1 MKGLGYMQREESGG
15 TKGENPRGRLQG
27 QDEMIAIPTQLTG
40 GRGDGPEIQEHV
52 EALGVSYFLLH
63 TSASDTPS
71 PRGRWLSKKTG
82 LQELFD
88 DIRKTLAVP

>member
-1 MKGLGYMQREESGG
+1 MKGLGYTQSEESGG

-52 EALGVSYFLLH
+52 EALGVSYFLLQATH
-63 TSASDTPS
+63 LLPEAGGCP
-71 PRGRWLSKKTG
+71 KK
-82 LQELFD
+82 LVYKSYLM
-88 DIRKTLAVP
+88 I